1 MARKRVSRRG
11 QKAQRRRSVKK
22 ALSKAKR
29 KPATSTSQKTRAGV
43 ASKRSQRQS
52 ISDRKLQ
59 LGLRFLRTE
68 KSVASAAHKSGIS
81 AVKLRTYAIRE
92 KLLVK
97 RGKHWIV
104 EKNIPRNMLIYSDG
118 TERIITVAKFRTA
131 SRIGEYMAGVRWFVQ
146 TNDQRHLEPFVGKS
160 AKNASGNSFP
170 FETRPNVLH
179 RLAGSG
185 GSSFE
190 DVYRLVI

>member
-1 MARKRVSRRG
+1 MAKKRVSRRD
-11 QKAQRRRSVKK
+11 QKARRRRSVKK
-22 ALSKAKR
+22 TLPKAKR
-29 KPATSTSQKTRAGV
+29 KTAASASQKALVGV
-43 ASKRSQRQS
+43 TGRRSKRQS

-68 KSVASAAHKSGIS
+68 KSIASAAYKSDIS
-81 AVKLRTYAIRE
+81 PAKLRAYAI
-92 KLLVK
+92 KKKFLVK
-97 RGKHWIV
+97 RGKHWVV

-146 TNDQRHLEPFVGKS
+146 TNDQRHLEPFAGKS
-160 AKNASGNSFP
+160 VKDASGNSFP

-179 RLAGSG
+179 RLASSG

-190 DVYRLVI
+190 DVYRLVL